1 MSNGKYKSVL
11 HRATVNKEKV
21 RISWPVFCSPPPEMM
36 VGPLPQFVSD
46 QNPAKY
52 KTKKY
57 KDYQYCKL
65 NKLPQ

>member
-1 MSNGKYKSVL
+1 M
-11 HRATVNKEKV
+11 HRTTVNKDKT
-21 RISWPVFCSPPPEMM
+21 RISWPVFIEPPEDFV
-36 VGPLPQFVSD
+36 VGPLPQLVSD
-46 QNPAKY
+46 ENPPKF